1 MSYNVNIR
9 EEIFGGTVY
18 NLETGKRDYVT
29 KEELKNILENN
40 LFPSDS
46 VVNTLK
52 KKYNIKYTALTE
64 KTATINHFSFADIAY
79 LEVTRACNLRCKHCL
94 NNSGEAIPNQ
104 LNLAELKRL
113 VEDWSKE
120 GIQEIRFT
128 GGEPL
133 VFNGIFEL
141 IELATNLGVYASI
154 GTNATL
160 VTKDIAK
167 KLKKAGL
174 KKAVASI
181 DGTERMH
188 DYIRG
193 EGNYKKAIEGIK
205 NLESEGINVRVNA
218 VIMKTNMDDIITLA
232 KELNKKK
239 IPLFIRRFIE
249 SGRGENLKDNTLTK
263 ADYDYVREQLKNEL
277 ENDKYIG
284 GHYLRNDEGI
294 NHRVELPFRFIKGCK
309 AGERA
314 IVVTPE
320 GDLHLCGFLAAQGF
334 EPVGNVRNV
343 EDWSEYWVNLH
354 KRDCLHELRE
364 NLDNYNNIEGIQ
376 PTNCLAYV
384 QRYLTGGKV
393 KC

>member
-1 MSYNVNIR
+1 MGYNVNIR

-18 NLETGKRDYVT
+18 NLENGKRDYVT
-29 KEELKNILENN
+29 KEELKDILEKN
-40 LFPSDS
+40 LFPLDS

-52 KKYNIKYTALTE
+52 KKYNIRYTPLNE
-64 KTATINHFSFADIAY
+64 KTTRINHFSFADIAY

-104 LNLAELKRL
+104 LNLAELKNL
-113 VEDWSKE
+113 VECWAKE

-141 IELATNLGVYASI
+141 IELATKLGVYASI

-167 KLKKAGL
+167 KLKNSGL
-174 KKAVASI
+174 KKAVVSI
-181 DGTERMH
+181 DGTEKMH

-193 EGNYKKAIEGIK
+193 ESNYKKTIEGIK

-218 VIMKTNMDDIITLA
+218 VIMKTNMNDIITLA
-232 KELNKKK
+232 KELNKRK

-263 ADYDYVREQLKNEL
+263 ADYDYVREKLKNEL

-320 GDLHLCGFLAAQGF
+320 GNLHLCGFLAAQGF

-343 EDWSEYWVNLH
+343 KNWSEYWVELH
-354 KRDCLHELRE
+354 KRDCLHNLRE

-376 PTNCLAYV
+376 ETNCLAYV
-384 QRYLTGGKV
+384 QRYLSGDKL